1 MNIKSFLHN
10 EAGHV
15 TVDWVVLAAGLVAV
29 GFATVIFVSSGYENK
44 SQDISHS
51 LANMDPVAHHEVF
64 GEDPDA

>member
-1 MNIKSFLHN
+1 MTIKSFLRD

-51 LANMDPVAHHEVF
+51 LANMDPVAHHEGF
-64 GEDPDA
+64 GEDPDV